1 MGSEPT
7 PATRPVHPGPDGGP
21 PVRGPRP
28 VRVARR
34 IWRRGVEI
42 ELMQRSMSFAA
53 LGLVTLVPLLIVV
66 AAALGHNGQGFV
78 QWIRDALGVRGSSAA
93 AVESLFSSPARVLST
108 TTALSL
114 ASVAVFGL
122 SFIAAIQTAYERI
135 WDLPSA
141 PWHATWRR
149 ALALAVLVGYLLTA
163 EYAEHVLEGTPLQP
177 FLRIL
182 VTGGGGVAFFWW
194 SQHFLL
200 CGRVGPRLLL
210 PGALLTV
217 AGLVGLRF
225 FSIAVFAPLIAGSAV
240 SYGPIGTVLIVQ
252 SWLIGIGFVIYAG
265 ALAGQGMY
273 ERKRPQG
280 R

>member
-1 MGSEPT
+1 MGSESVPG
-7 PATRPVHPGPDGGP
+7 TRRTAHSGSDGPSSR
-21 PVRGPRP
+21 RGPKAA
-28 VRVARR
+28 RVARR

-42 ELMQRSMSFAA
+42 ELMQRSMGFAA
-53 LGLVTLVPLLIVV
+53 LGLVTLIPLLIVV

-78 QWIRDALGVRGSSAA
+78 AWVRDALGVTGGSAR

-114 ASVAVFGL
+114 ASLAVFGL

-149 ALALAVLVGYLLTA
+149 ALALAVLVGYLLTS
-163 EYAEHVLEGTPLQP
+163 EYADHVLQDTPLQP
-177 FLRIL
+177 LIRIV
-182 VTGGGGVAFFWW
+182 VTGVGGVAFFWW
-194 SQHFLL
+194 IQHFLL
-200 CGRVGPRLLL
+200 CGRIGRRLLL

-217 AGLVGLRF
+217 GGLVGLRF
-225 FSIAVFAPLIAGSAV
+225 FSITVFSPLIASSAV
-240 SYGPIGTVLIVQ
+240 AYGPIGTVLIVQ

-265 ALAGQGMY
+265 ALAGQGLY
-273 ERKRPQG
+273 ERKRPQ
-280 R
+280 

>member
-1 MGSEPT
+1 MGSDS
-7 PATRPVHPGPDGGP
+7 PATRPAAHSGPDGP
-21 PVRGPRP
+21 PPGRGPKL

-34 IWRRGVEI
+34 TWRRGVEI
-42 ELMQRSMSFAA
+42 ELMQRSMGFAA
-53 LGLVTLVPLLIVV
+53 LGLVTLIPLLIVV

-78 QWIRDALGVRGSSAA
+78 TWVRDALGVRGDSAR

-114 ASVAVFGL
+114 ASLAVFGL

-163 EYAEHVLEGTPLQP
+163 ENSDHVLEGTPLQP
-177 FLRIL
+177 LIRIL

-200 CGRVGPRLLL
+200 CGRVGRRLLL

-225 FSIAVFAPLIAGSAV
+225 FSITVFAPLIASSAV
-240 SYGPIGTVLIVQ
+240 SYGPIGTVLVVQ
-252 SWLIGIGFVIYAG
+252 SWLIGIGFVTYAG
-265 ALAGQGMY
+265 ALAGQGLY
-273 ERKRPQG
+273 ERKRPP
-280 R
+280 

>member
-1 MGSEPT
+1 M
-7 PATRPVHPGPDGGP
+7 
-21 PVRGPRP
+21 
-28 VRVARR
+28 ARR
-34 IWRRGVEI
+34 TWRRGVEI
-42 ELMQRSMSFAA
+42 ELMHRSMGFAA
-53 LGLVTLVPLLIVV
+53 LGLVTLIPLLIVV
-66 AAALGHNGQGFV
+66 AAALGHNGPGFV
-78 QWIRDALGVRGSSAA
+78 AWVRDALGVRGSSAQ
-93 AVESLFSSPARVLST
+93 AVESLFGSPARVLST

-114 ASVAVFGL
+114 ASLAVFGL
-122 SFIAAIQTAYERI
+122 SFIAAIQTTYERI

-163 EYAEHVLEGTPLQP
+163 EYSDHVQEGTPLQP
-177 FLRIL
+177 FVGIL

-194 SQHFLL
+194 IQHFLL
-200 CGRVGPRLLL
+200 CGRVGKRLLL

-225 FSIAVFAPLIAGSAV
+225 FSVTVFSPLIVSSAV

-265 ALAGQGMY
+265 ALAGQGLY
-273 ERKRPQG
+273 ERKRPQ
-280 R
+280 